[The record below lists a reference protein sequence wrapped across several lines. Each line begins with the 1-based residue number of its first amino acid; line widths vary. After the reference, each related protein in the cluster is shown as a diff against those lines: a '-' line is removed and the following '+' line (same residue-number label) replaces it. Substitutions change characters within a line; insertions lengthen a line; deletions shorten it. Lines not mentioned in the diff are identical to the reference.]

1 MRWYVRECLCVCV
14 EGVTPD
20 LGLLVLDLINVN
32 VLARGHTEPFKQC
45 SD

>member
-1 MRWYVRECLCVCV
+1 MCVSVCVCV

-32 VLARGHTEPFKQC
+32 VLARGHTEPFKQR